1 MDLVIAAVAV
11 LVAAAVLLAAP
22 LDPGRRLRELLP
34 GSGRTSTSG
43 STRSANG
50 TPTSAREQDRV
61 PPAGRRAGPEEEA
74 LWAIGAV
81 ENCAHLLR
89 VGMTPVA
96 VMAALSRQDARL
108 EPISRAIGLGEAP
121 GQAIAARHAQLPPAA
136 AEVFAG
142 MAAVWTVSESSG
154 APAAEMILRYAR
166 ARRDSLDAEREVRV
180 AMAGPRTT
188 VTVLSWLPVIGIGLG
203 LLLGV
208 KPLELITGVPGQLS
222 IAGGG
227 LLYVL
232 GRMWMRSMLV
242 RALA

>member
-1 MDLVIAAVAV
+1 MGLILAVVAG
-11 LVAAAVLLAAP
+11 LVAAAVLLPAP
-22 LDPGRRLRELLP
+22 LDPARRLRDLLP
-34 GSGRTSTSG
+34 GSGADPMVGGRAARARATSQDAA
-43 STRSANG
+43 SAL
-50 TPTSAREQDRV
+50 
-61 PPAGRRAGPEEEA
+61 GRRSDPEAEA

-108 EPISRAIGLGEAP
+108 EPITRAIGLGEAP
-121 GQAIAARHAQLPPAA
+121 GQAIVARHAHLPPAA

-166 ARRDSLDAEREVRV
+166 ARRNSLDAEREVRV

-188 VTVLSWLPVIGIGLG
+188 VTVLSWLPILGVGLG

-208 KPLELITGVPGQLS
+208 KPLDLIVGIPGQLS
-222 IAGGG
+222 IAGGA
-227 LLYVL
+227 LLYAG
-232 GRMWMRSMLV
+232 GRVWMRSMLV
-242 RALA
+242 RALE